1 MTPLAGGDSA
11 APVSVSVEEF
21 NLLRTLQLTP
31 DELVELGI
39 D

>member
-1 MTPLAGGDSA
+1 MTALAGGDSA
-11 APVSVSVEEF
+11 APVSVAIMEF